1 MKNEHQNRIRKAVRE
16 RYAGIA
22 VKKTL
27 GCGCNTPSTMNND
40 NTISAK
46 TVSRALGYSEDDI
59 ESAPDGA
66 NLGLGCGN
74 PRAIAEL
81 KSGET
86 VMDLGGGAGFDC
98 FLAAKNVGS
107 SGRVIGVDMTPEMV
121 EKARQ
126 HVETSRISNVE
137 FRLGEIEHLPAA
149 DNSIDVIMSNC
160 VINLSPDKSA
170 VFNEAFRVL
179 KPGGRLAISDIV
191 ATKSLPPQARHN
203 LSLVTGCVGGA
214 ECIEDVEQMLW
225 EAGFKDVRI
234 ESLAQSREFI
244 KEWFPGYG
252 IEDHIV
258 SASISAIKPVD
269 SNKVGRNRVTR
280 TDEKCDI
287 VLPFSKEA

>member
-1 MKNEHQNRIRKAVRE
+1 MKNEHQNRIRQAVRE

-22 VKKTL
+22 GQKAV

-40 NTISAK
+40 NTISAE
-46 TVSRALGYSEDDI
+46 TVSRALGYSEEDI
-59 ESAPDGA
+59 QSAPEGA

-74 PRAIAEL
+74 PRAIAGL

-86 VMDLGGGAGFDC
+86 VMDLGSGAGFDC

-126 HVETSRISNVE
+126 HAETRGISNVE

-191 ATKSLPPQARHN
+191 ATKSLPPQVRNN
-203 LSLVTGCVGGA
+203 LSMLTGCVGGA
-214 ECIEDVEQMLW
+214 ERIEDVKQMLW

-234 ESLAQSREFI
+234 ESLVQSREFI

-269 SNKVGRNRVTR
+269 SNKVGRNRVTT

-287 VLPFSKEA
+287 VLPLSKEA